1 MTIKFY
7 SVQAPGYMG
16 KYPDSFGWTK
26 SKTRAIKAA
35 AAISRAAEETS
46 TPLPYGV
53 YVFEGDSK
61 AQVLAAH
68 AGDWNGCKVIR

>member
-7 SVQAPGYMG
+7 AIQAIGYRG
-16 KYPDSFGWTK
+16 KYPFGWTK
-26 SKTRAIKAA
+26 SKRRALKAA
-35 AAISRAAEETS
+35 AAISRAAEETG

-53 YVFEGDSK
+53 YVFEGDSRE
-61 AQVLAAH
+61 QVLAAH